1 MPTMKSTYAAAIIVT
16 FMSSWNNY
24 LWPLIALQ
32 SPEKRTL
39 PLVLSAMGSS
49 YTPDY
54 GMMMTAVV
62 IATLPTALIFF
73 VMQKQF
79 VAGMTG
85 SVKG

>member
-1 MPTMKSTYAAAIIVT
+1 MT
-16 FMSSWNNY
+16 SWNSY

-32 SPEKRTL
+32 SPDKRTL
-39 PLVLSAMGSS
+39 PLVISAMGSS

-54 GMMMTAVV
+54 GMIMAAVTL
-62 IATLPTALIFF
+62 ATIPTALIFF
-73 VMQKQF
+73 FMQKQF

>member
-1 MPTMKSTYAAAIIVT
+1 
-16 FMSSWNNY
+16 
-24 LWPLIALQ
+24 
-32 SPEKRTL
+32 
-39 PLVLSAMGSS
+39 MGSS

-62 IATLPTALIFF
+62 ISTLPTALLFF
-73 VMQKQF
+73 FMQKQF